1 MRKLI
6 LSVLVLGALS
16 ACKKETK
23 TMENNPEKTD
33 STAAA
38 TPPPASTESINLKES
53 TLAELSNNLKSKDN
67 DTLYVT
73 NFFATWC
80 GPCMAEIP
88 HFKEKMEELKG
99 QPVKFTFVDLDQK
112 SDWDTAVKSFA
123 AKNNLQNNIVLV
135 DNANLDPSF
144 FKANFEKWDG
154 SAIPFTLMKKG
165 KKTDE
170 TIGSMSAEMLNQKLA
185 SFK

>member
-6 LSVLVLGALS
+6 LSVLVLSALG

-23 TMENNPEKTD
+23 TVENDSAKKD
-33 STAAA
+33 STMAA
-38 TPPPASTESINLKES
+38 TTPKVNVENVNLKEYS
-53 TLAELSNNLKSKDN
+53 PAQVSDYLKNKEN

-88 HFKEKMEELKG
+88 HFKEKIAELKD
-99 QPVKFTFVDLDQK
+99 QPVKFTFIDIDEK

-123 AKNNLQNNIVLV
+123 AKNNLQDHMILV
-135 DNANLDPSF
+135 DNKKLDPAF

-154 SAIPFTLMKKG
+154 GAIPYTVMKKG
-165 KKTDE
+165 KRTEE
-170 TIGSMSAEMLNQKLA
+170 TLGNMSAEMLDQKLA